1 MSKKTIIAIING
13 ELYIDPSDVEKL
25 NTPELKKQLREKYG
39 DTIKVNIAP
48 IKEWMPASGTEA
60 LMKEAMEEMARTI
73 AAKDVKSEPIMMNR
87 KARERMLNLFN
98 KRK

>member
-1 MSKKTIIAIING
+1 MSKKAIIAIING

-25 NTPELKKQLREKYG
+25 NAPELKKQLREKYG
-39 DTIKVNIAP
+39 DTIKVNVAP

-60 LMKEAMEEMARTI
+60 LMKEAMEEIVRKVTP
-73 AAKDVKSEPIMMNR
+73 KETNSEPMLNR
-87 KARERMLNLFN
+87 KARRRLDSLN

>member
-1 MSKKTIIAIING
+1 MSKKAIIAIIGG

-48 IKEWMPASGTEA
+48 IKDWMPASGTET
-60 LMKEAMEEMARTI
+60 LMKEAMAEMVKKITPNET
-73 AAKDVKSEPIMMNR
+73 KSEPIMLNR
-87 KARERMLNLFN
+87 KARRKLDSLN

>member
-1 MSKKTIIAIING
+1 MSKKAIIAIIGG

-39 DTIKVNIAP
+39 DAIKVNIAP
-48 IKEWMPASGTEA
+48 IKDWMPASGTEA
-60 LMKEAMEEMARTI
+60 LMKEAMAEM
-73 AAKDVKSEPIMMNR
+73 VKKITPNENKYASIMLNR
-87 KARERMLNLFN
+87 KARRKLDSLN

>member
-1 MSKKTIIAIING
+1 MSKKAIIAIING

-39 DTIKVNIAP
+39 DTIKVNVAP
-48 IKEWMPASGTEA
+48 IKEWMPASGTET
-60 LMKEAMEEMARTI
+60 LMKEAMEDMVRKITPKETN
-73 AAKDVKSEPIMMNR
+73 SEPIMLNR
-87 KARERMLNLFN
+87 KARRRLDSLN